1 MKITIVQVPYDSGH
15 RGRRMGAGPLRLV
28 GAGIVDRLS
37 RMGHDVQLQTV
48 ETEAEFTTEVGSA
61 FELAAAIRREVR
73 RAKREERLPIVL
85 AGNCISAAGTVSALE
100 NPEVVW
106 FDAHADLNTPESTTS
121 GFLDGMSLS
130 VLLGRCWKEMA
141 AALELRN
148 VPADAVWLV
157 GARDLD
163 PAEAIYL
170 ETSAVHRIAVN
181 ASPETI
187 AVPPGRDVYL
197 HIDLDVLDPGVGWV
211 NRFATPGGFT
221 VDGLLA
227 AIDLI
232 TANARLAAA
241 ALTAYDPS
249 FDGSDEVLRAAF
261 RITEHLASTA
271 VVSM

>member
-28 GAGIVDRLS
+28 SAGIVDRLS
-37 RMGHDVQLQTV
+37 KKGHDVHMQTV
-48 ETEAEFTTEVGSA
+48 ETEAEFTTEVGTA

-73 RAKREERLPIVL
+73 RAKHEERLPIVF

-181 ASPETI
+181 APRETI
-187 AVPPGRDVYL
+187 AVAPGRDVYL
-197 HIDLDVLDPGVGWV
+197 HIDLDVLDPAVGTV

-227 AIDLI
+227 TIDSI
-232 TANARLAAA
+232 TAKARLAAA

-249 FDGSDEVLRAAF
+249 FDGNDEVLRAAF
-261 RITEHLASTA
+261 RIAEHLASTA
-271 VVSM
+271 VIAA

>member
-28 GAGIVDRLS
+28 SGGIVERLS
-37 RMGHDVQLQTV
+37 NMGHDVHMQAV
-48 ETEAEFTTEVGSA
+48 ETEADFTTEVGTA
-61 FELAAAIRREVR
+61 FELAAVIRREVR
-73 RAKREERLPIVL
+73 RAKRAGRLPIVL
-85 AGNCISAAGTVSALE
+85 AGNCISAVGTVSALE

-106 FDAHADLNTPESTTS
+106 FDAHADLNTPDSTTS

-148 VPADAVWLV
+148 VPANAVWLV

-163 PAEAIYL
+163 PAEASYL

-181 ASPETI
+181 APPETI
-187 AVPPGRDVYL
+187 AVALGRDVYL
-197 HIDLDVLDPGVGWV
+197 HIDLDVLDPGVGTV
-211 NRFATPGGFT
+211 NRYATPGGFT
-221 VDGLLA
+221 VDRLLSA
-227 AIDLI
+227 LDTI
-232 TANARLAAA
+232 TSSGRLAAV

-249 FDGSDEVLRAAF
+249 FDGNDKVLRAAF

-271 VVSM
+271 VISA